1 MPRQSL
7 NRGGPLA
14 PTAPRRSAQGQ
25 STAAATSPG
34 LDTAENQSPTGGSS
48 QQPLRLRGTRAR
60 AAMQRAQPQAPSVAS
75 GARRQGRRN
84 PARLQQQLVTGAAS
98 GAQVQSGR
106 GRSGKA
112 RPAAAT
118 PEQIKAVQAKAVQA
132 RINQARSEK
141 ARAEQASIAQPV
153 ITQPAITQP
162 VRGESIVDSTNF
174 SEAQIDRNSFSC
186 TKVDPTKLERTGIAS
201 GPRRVNTVL
210 PGKSPVNTSAP
221 SSARLRTGR
230 GSASLASI
238 HSTSSFTSPCHP
250 LTDLAAN
257 ARLQDY
263 DNSVKLAFDRIVP
276 VLKELSALQ
285 HESNF
290 VQIAQ
295 QLALAELGY
304 ELPLPI
310 LETAWVSQLDM
321 RTLFAWCV
329 FQSYEQTSA
338 NFFDNDPLAGMP
350 DNQAAVSF
358 NQFLLDC
365 GFHLL
370 DVTPCADGRLAH
382 AIAYALRLPYSS
394 VRRRPHAGAL
404 FDVENTVNRWVKTEH
419 RRYRE
424 ALPNAAHEDTR
435 YLKVVLYHFS
445 SKDPH
450 HEGCAAH
457 GSDDSQAASCGLH
470 RLRDFQQAV
479 ENSFC
484 CGASVDLLLIGLDT
498 DTDAL
503 RVHVPGMDGSTHL
516 DSWLAVADVYAAT
529 CSLAA
534 SEARQRIEKLVN
546 DAAASSPDPGMVK
559 LIARLIENNISQI
572 DYVRQFHGS
581 SYSDASHAERFIGVG
596 IGFKE
601 IHLRN
606 LTYFAY
612 MDTVEEGAADL
623 DVGVKIFK
631 GLNVSRG
638 LPVPVVVRFD
648 YHGQVPGA
656 RERAIRNCQRVQAA
670 IENRYADLFEQGL
683 LHALLTIRDQD
694 GHVAAEAVGSTII
707 FASQGGH

>member
-7 NRGGPLA
+7 NLGRPLA

-25 STAAATSPG
+25 SRAAATSPG
-34 LDTAENQSPTGGSS
+34 LDTAEDQSPMGGSS

-60 AAMQRAQPQAPSVAS
+60 AAMQQAQPQAPLSAT

-84 PARLQQQLVTGAAS
+84 PARLQQQSVSGATG

-132 RINQARSEK
+132 RINQARSDK
-141 ARAEQASIAQPV
+141 ARAEQANIAQPV
-153 ITQPAITQP
+153 FMQPVVTQP
-162 VRGESIVDSTNF
+162 VNSGRWRAST
-174 SEAQIDRNSFSC
+174 A
-186 TKVDPTKLERTGIAS
+186 
-201 GPRRVNTVL
+201 L
-210 PGKSPVNTSAP
+210 PSKAPINISSPA
-221 SSARLRTGR
+221 SARLKANR
-230 GSASLASI
+230 GSAFLAATHSSNGSDSL
-238 HSTSSFTSPCHP
+238 CHP

-257 ARLQDY
+257 SRLQDY

-276 VLKELSALQ
+276 VLKQLSALQ
-285 HESNF
+285 HESDF

-295 QLALAELGY
+295 RLALAELGY

-338 NFFDNDPLAGMP
+338 NFFDNDPLAAMP
-350 DNQAAVSF
+350 DTQAAISF

-382 AIAYALRLPYSS
+382 SIAYALRLPYSS

-419 RRYRE
+419 KRYRE

-457 GSDDSQAASCGLH
+457 GSDDSLAASCGLH

-503 RVHVPGMDGSTHL
+503 RVHVPGMDGTTHL
-516 DSWLAVADVYAAT
+516 DRWLAVADVYAAT

-534 SEARQRIEKLVN
+534 SEARERIEELVR

-559 LIARLIENNISQI
+559 LISRLIENNISQI
-572 DYVRQFHGS
+572 DYVRQFHGG

-612 MDTVEEGAADL
+612 MDTVEEGAPDL

-694 GHVAAEAVGSTII
+694 GHVAAEAVGSTIT

>member
-14 PTAPRRSAQGQ
+14 PTAPRRSAQ
-25 STAAATSPG
+25 AAASPG
-34 LDTAENQSPTGGSS
+34 LDTAENQALISGSS
-48 QQPLRLRGTRAR
+48 QQPPRLRGTRAR
-60 AAMQRAQPQAPSVAS
+60 AAMQQARPQAPLSAA

-84 PARLQQQLVTGAAS
+84 PARLQQQSVIGAVG

-106 GRSGKA
+106 GRSGKV

-118 PEQIKAVQAKAVQA
+118 PEQIKAVQANAVQA
-132 RINQARSEK
+132 RLKQARSDK
-141 ARAEQASIAQPV
+141 ARAEQASIDQPV
-153 ITQPAITQP
+153 ISQP
-162 VRGESIVDSTNF
+162 VNGESITAPAIKNDVRIAENSL
-174 SEAQIDRNSFSC
+174 DRPIFVHP
-186 TKVDPTKLERTGIAS
+186 KVDRVVISSAPGDANTVLASKIPAKMAAS
-201 GPRRVNTVL
+201 GP
-210 PGKSPVNTSAP
+210 
-221 SSARLRTGR
+221 ARLKSNR
-230 GSASLASI
+230 GSASLTAS
-238 HSTSSFTSPCHP
+238 HSPSSSTSPCHP

-257 ARLQDY
+257 ARLQSY

-276 VLKELSALQ
+276 VLKQLSALQ
-285 HESNF
+285 HESDF

-350 DNQAAVSF
+350 DTQAAVSF

-404 FDVENTVNRWVKTEH
+404 FDVENTVNRWIKTEH

-457 GSDDSQAASCGLH
+457 GSDDSQAASCGLR

-503 RVHVPGMDGSTHL
+503 RVHVPGMDGTTHL
-516 DSWLAVADVYAAT
+516 DRWLEAADVYGAT

-534 SEARQRIEKLVN
+534 GEARKRIEELVN

-612 MDTVEEGAADL
+612 MDTVEEGAPDL

-694 GHVAAEAVGSTII
+694 GHVAAEAVGSTIT

>member
-1 MPRQSL
+1 MPRLSL

-14 PTAPRRSAQGQ
+14 PTAPRRSALGQSAQGQ
-25 STAAATSPG
+25 TPASATSPG
-34 LDTAENQSPTGGSS
+34 LDTAENQAPINAPINGSS
-48 QQPLRLRGTRAR
+48 QQPPRLRGTRAR
-60 AAMQRAQPQAPSVAS
+60 AAMQQALPKPLLSTG

-84 PARLQQQLVTGAAS
+84 PARLQQQSVSGAAG

-141 ARAEQASIAQPV
+141 ARAEQANIAQPV
-153 ITQPAITQP
+153 ITQPVNSGRWRASTASPGKAP
-162 VRGESIVDSTNF
+162 VNT
-174 SEAQIDRNSFSC
+174 
-186 TKVDPTKLERTGIAS
+186 TAS
-201 GPRRVNTVL
+201 GPAQL
-210 PGKSPVNTSAP
+210 KP
-221 SSARLRTGR
+221 SR
-230 GSASLASI
+230 GSASLSAT
-238 HSTSSFTSPCHP
+238 HSPNSSPSPCHP
-250 LTDLAAN
+250 LTDLAVN

-285 HESNF
+285 HEANF

-338 NFFDNDPLAGMP
+338 NFFDHDPLAGMP
-350 DNQAAVSF
+350 DTQTAISF

-419 RRYRE
+419 KRYRE

-457 GSDDSQAASCGLH
+457 GSDDNQAASCGLH

-503 RVHVPGMDGSTHL
+503 RVHVPGMDGTTHL
-516 DSWLAVADVYAAT
+516 DRWLAVADVYAAT

-534 SEARQRIEKLVN
+534 SEARQHIEELVR

-572 DYVRQFHGS
+572 DYVRQFHGG

-694 GHVAAEAVGSTII
+694 GHVAAEAVGSTIT